1 MRRRLLARFASAALL
16 AGALFGIAR
25 AARAETPPNSWDIV
39 RDPSL
44 RERWA
49 THVYVQRQL
58 FSAGSEEPLD
68 RNRMRSFALDAAL
81 RSLRAA
87 NAATSDDVRLRFDLM
102 QVLRERDNLL
112 LEKHDA
118 ELLPLAQSV
127 CGDERATDHQRS
139 SACFVVALVHAKAE
153 RTEEEIAAY
162 ADVLRF
168 ESDPLQRGITVM
180 NRAEGYMRLG
190 RLTEAIEGYRE
201 VIVMLS
207 PLSQRGDTI
216 TSAYWGL
223 AVALDRYRDTQGALA
238 AASWAVSSDPGL
250 FLVSPGHRPGEN
262 PDVFFVPDYDAHWYR
277 AIGWRAKAMSPG
289 VPARDVARY
298 LGQSA
303 MEYALYVA
311 SAERAKDQGYLA
323 VGKERLDAVKKLYAA
338 AQKKVP
344 PVPPDD
350 FSF

>member
-1 MRRRLLARFASAALL
+1 MRSVVAAVVASVLLIGRSAH
-16 AGALFGIAR
+16 
-25 AARAETPPNSWDIV
+25 AETPPSSWDIV

-44 RERWA
+44 RERYA
-49 THVYVQRQL
+49 THLYVQRQL

-87 NAATSDDVRLRFDLM
+87 NAGTSDDVRLRFDLM

-112 LEKHDA
+112 LERHDA
-118 ELLPLAQSV
+118 ELLPLARGV
-127 CGDERATDHQRS
+127 CTDDHATDHQRS
-139 SACFVVALVHAKAE
+139 SACFVVALLHAKAE
-153 RTEEEIAAY
+153 ETEEEIEAY

-168 ESDPLQRGITVM
+168 ESDPLQRGIVVI

-190 RLTEAIEGYRE
+190 RLQEAIEGYRE

-238 AASWAVSSDPGL
+238 AASWAVSSDPSL
-250 FLVSPGHRPGEN
+250 FLVTPGHRPGEN

-277 AIGWRAKAMSPG
+277 AIGWRAKAMGAG

-311 SAERAKDQGYLA
+311 SAEHAKDQSYLV
-323 VGKERLDAVKKLYAA
+323 VGKERLDAVKKLFTA

-344 PVPPDD
+344 VVPTDD